1 MAFLTQ
7 ALSPSRAVLSS
18 QILCPG
24 MIRRSNLAPSAE
36 SPGLNQSLLLQVMP
50 PNAKGGK
57 GYKKGKHSAD
67 SAPIF
72 LERESDQM
80 YGRVLRSLGNRRF
93 RIFCND
99 ERERICRLCGSLRKS
114 DWVEEGRIVILSV
127 RQLGTSTTAG
137 NDQEVGDVLAV
148 VDPRTYNK
156 VRKESGVNPLLF
168 IGAQEFTGDVK
179 KMKAATGED
188 DIFDRSEAPAEDP
201 DESPDEETPEER
213 KIRIRLRDQSR
224 AAGRVAKALADA
236 PVTESGELDVDAI

>member
-1 MAFLTQ
+1 
-7 ALSPSRAVLSS
+7 
-18 QILCPG
+18 
-24 MIRRSNLAPSAE
+24 
-36 SPGLNQSLLLQVMP
+36 
-50 PNAKGGK
+50 
-57 GYKKGKHSAD
+57 
-67 SAPIF
+67 
-72 LERESDQM
+72 M

-137 NDQEVGDVLAV
+137 NEQEVGDVLAV

-156 VRKESGVNPLLF
+156 VRKEEGVNSLLF

-188 DIFDRSEAPAEDP
+188 DIFDRSEAPLEDAE
-201 DESPDEETPEER
+201 ESPDEETPEER
-213 KIRIRLRDQSR
+213 KIRIRLRDQAR

-236 PVTESGELDVDAI
+236 PVKEDGELDVDAI